1 MDIKYKTTFSGV
13 IRPVVSKDKDVY
25 LAKASLNQ
33 LRSLIPQLEESF
45 TYDLLPIA
53 ANLLNVNKFNRN
65 DDGIETADA
74 LKFYKSF
81 IYKPFDLE
89 HHRQNIKG
97 VILTAN
103 ITEIGTDNI
112 LSEDQVKDSL
122 KPFNITVGG
131 VLWRVVDSDLANLI
145 EESNNILSE
154 AYNKIFLSLEVGF
167 TDYDIVKIDG
177 KSVNLEDGVVVGK
190 DLTNKLRCNGGT
202 GKIDS
207 DIRIFRKLKGDLIG
221 LGAGLVENPAAY
233 VDMIAVPETTTEAT
247 ITINTDGNVGN
258 NTTSPNSTITINSDD
273 ESKRIID
280 CLVAI
285 DNRGTLTVKDLVE
298 ALNKAGLTAKDAAI
312 KIGDVI
318 KEKVQETLLNE
329 TRQDLIGV
337 IAQNQNKFTTYQEK
351 PVTEIGWGSK
361 LSKEKISQS
370 ENQVVIQDKNLKS
383 RKNMKFT
390 KIQDITDETLKE
402 ATASSVVEFV
412 ETELKAASEKYAKEK
427 LEKESAASE
436 LQKKHDELVKNQ
448 DQLVKDLEILK
459 ANLQKLEQEKLAR
472 ETQATF
478 NTRMASFEDKY
489 TLTEDELAVVGSQI
503 KDLNDEQYKKT
514 EASLSVLLKGKS
526 KSTKQEVVA
535 SENTKTETQ
544 VVDKALDGAQK
555 TSKEVVAT
563 SSVQTSTLKEKY
575 AKAFS
580 QDQFIISK

>member
-1 MDIKYKTTFSGV
+1 MNIKYKTTFSGV
-13 IRPVVSKDKDVY
+13 IRPVISKDKDIY

-81 IYKPFDLE
+81 IYKPFDLA

-112 LSEDQVKDSL
+112 LSENDVKDSL

-131 VLWRVVDSDLANLI
+131 ILWRVVDSDLADMI

-207 DIRIFRKLKGDLIG
+207 DTRIFRKLKGDLIG

-233 VDMIAVPETTTEAT
+233 VGMIAVPETTTEAT
-247 ITINTDGNVGN
+247 ITSDSSAITVNVDV
-258 NTTSPNSTITINSDD
+258 ST
-273 ESKRIID
+273 
-280 CLVAI
+280 
-285 DNRGTLTVKDLVE
+285 KDLSE
-298 ALNKAGLTAKDAAI
+298 SLNRVGKDASI
-312 KIGDVI
+312 KLGDLIQKTAHDVLV
-318 KEKVQETLLNE
+318 KE
-329 TRQDLIGV
+329 TRQDLIG
-337 IAQNQNKFTTYQEK
+337 ILAQNKFTTYEEK
-351 PVTEIGWGSK
+351 SVTEMDWNSK

-370 ENQVVIQDKNLKS
+370 ENKDVIKDKNLS
-383 RKNMKFT
+383 PRKYMKIT
-390 KIQDITDETLKE
+390 SIKDITDESIKE
-402 ATASSVVEFV
+402 VTASALVDFV
-412 ETELKAASEKYAKEK
+412 ETELKTASEKYAKEK
-427 LEKESAASE
+427 LEKETMASE
-436 LQKKHDELVKNQ
+436 LQKKYEELNKAHE
-448 DQLVKDLEILK
+448 QLMKDLETLK
-459 ANLQKLEQEKLAR
+459 ASLKSLRDEKLAKANQ
-472 ETQATF
+472 EIF
-478 NTRMASFEDKY
+478 NARMSNFEDKY
-489 TLTEDELAVVGSQI
+489 ELSADELAVVGSQI
-503 KDLNDEQYKKT
+503 KDLSDEQYKKT
-514 EASLSVLLKGKS
+514 EANLTILLKNKD
-526 KSTKQEVVA
+526 KAAIAEQKKVKQTVA
-535 SENTKTETQ
+535 SENKETKSEMQT
-544 VVDKALDGAQK
+544 VDKAVEAATQVN
-555 TSKEVVAT
+555 KEVAAT
-563 SSVQTSTLKEKY
+563 SAVQTSTLREKY

-580 QDQFIISK
+580 IDQFNLTK